1 MNQDILDFLLQLG
14 YLEGRITTHG
24 LYEKSVLRK
33 QPKAVTSLA
42 AKRTLVQRLEAA
54 LASAG
59 KEPGAVLTVGLYL
72 RSVRQEQS
80 LDVRELSTR
89 LGLSA
94 NHYKLVERDR
104 LSPLKVPADS
114 WQKFIRLFSLPFEVF
129 EEMVRRTHRLVYFR
143 ASFQTTLARYD
154 GRKSKTKRSVT
165 LEQAAEELYAR
176 AHLPVPPEE
185 EIKLH
190 LLLNNIARGLKQT

>member
-1 MNQDILDFLLQLG
+1 MNRNILDLLLQLG

-33 QPKAVTSLA
+33 QPRAVASPA
-42 AKRTLVQRLEAA
+42 AKQALVKRLEAA
-54 LASAG
+54 LALVG
-59 KEPGAVLTVGLYL
+59 KEQREAPTVGSFL
-72 RSVRQEQS
+72 RAVRQEQS
-80 LDVRELSTR
+80 LDARELSTR

-104 LSPLKVPADS
+104 LSPLKIHAET
-114 WQKFIRLFSLPFEVF
+114 WQKFIQLFSLPFGVF

-143 ASFQTTLARYD
+143 ASFHTTLARYD

-185 EIKLH
+185 EIKLN
-190 LLLNNIARGLKQT
+190 LLLNTIARSTK